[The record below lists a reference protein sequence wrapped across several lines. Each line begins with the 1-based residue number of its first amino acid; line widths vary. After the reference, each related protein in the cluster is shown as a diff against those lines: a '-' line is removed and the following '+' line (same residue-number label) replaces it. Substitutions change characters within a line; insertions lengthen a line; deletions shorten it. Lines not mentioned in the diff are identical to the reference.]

1 MSNKDIIF
9 RCSSLGD
16 LLSDGRGDSRADK
29 IAKKRVEVTE
39 LAAKVEAD
47 IANSKSHLKASEA
60 RADKLARLT
69 AELNDLVSTPETADE
84 RLGDTAKSKCRSV
97 VLEQIYGALEEV
109 ESDATRHGKL
119 FEPEAVRQYG
129 ELIGANRGRAH
140 AQFRKNTERRT
151 LKLGTEAH
159 PFFLTG
165 EPDVVY
171 KNRIWEFKCPF
182 SISSFDA
189 QCRNAVADYI
199 LQVQGYMLL
208 FDLDKATIVTS
219 LFRNKNIKSDKIF
232 DNTKRCHRFHA
243 REVERDDE
251 LITKIVERLAL
262 CADWVRDYRD
272 NFSNNAGFYKYLEYR
287 NL

>member
-1 MSNKDIIF
+1 MNKDIIF

-47 IANSKSHLKASEA
+47 IANGKSHLKTSEA

-69 AELNDLVSTPETADE
+69 AELKDLVSTPETADE

-171 KNRIWEFKCPF
+171 KDRIWEFKCPF

-272 NFSNNAGFYKYLEYR
+272 EFHKNAGFYKYLEYR